1 MKVNYEFSICE
12 GIVLIT
18 FILCVVSKKL
28 TLNGALSALIVGTLI
43 SFAGWNY
50 LVILYAF
57 FISSTIATDI
67 HKHIKTTLYGNV
79 YAKEKKRN
87 AIQVLCKGL
96 FPSFISV
103 IIAYYKPMLSN
114 KCINFLSGIYIGY
127 FISANAD
134 TWASELGIASTKDP
148 ILITTFKT
156 VPKGTNGGVTLFG
169 TCMSICGGCFI
180 SIVEIICNV
189 IKNGTNDITLYM
201 ISMKIILGCVIGFI
215 GSLLDSIIGAVF
227 QMTIY
232 NTKTKQ
238 IVDTHEYMSISK
250 KQADVYYI
258 NGKDILSNSQVNLI
272 TCITSSFICG
282 VLFYLIL

>member
-1 MKVNYEFSICE
+1 MKVTYEFSICE

-28 TLNGALSALIVGTLI
+28 TLNGALSALLVGTLI
-43 SFAGWNY
+43 SFAGWDY

-96 FPSFISV
+96 FPSCISV
-103 IIAYYKPMLSN
+103 IIAYCKPMLSN
-114 KCINFLSGIYIGY
+114 KCVNLLSGIYIGY
-127 FISANAD
+127 FVSANAD
-134 TWASELGIASTKDP
+134 TWASELGIASTKEP
-148 ILITTFKT
+148 VLITTFKT

-180 SIVEIICNV
+180 TIVEIICNV
-189 IKNGTNDITLYM
+189 IKGTNDVTMHM
-201 ISMKIILGCVIGFI
+201 ISIKIIVGCVIGFV

-238 IVDTHEYMSISK
+238 IVEQQEYMSMSK
-250 KQADVYYI
+250 TERNIFYV
-258 NGKDILSNSQVNLI
+258 NGKDVLSNSQVNLI
-272 TCITSSFICG
+272 TCIISSVICG
-282 VLFYLIL
+282 VLCYLIL